1 MMEKR
6 PGIREQLLN
15 GTNQD
20 DVDCITLAIRAAAQ
34 YGRNVL
40 LKYLISKGNS
50 VNMALPGD
58 NSTLLHEAVKSQQT
72 EIIKIL
78 VQLGASTLS
87 QDTFGRT
94 PLHVAV
100 EPGNLEVIK
109 CIVESLSRK

>member
-20 DVDCITLAIRAAAQ
+20 GVDCITLVLRAAAQ

-50 VNMALPGD
+50 VNIALPGD